1 MKITKTLALFL
12 LTTLILQ
19 SCKETSKTDS
29 SEGAITTSNTAVDAN
44 DKQAFINKYNVYVDV
59 WNSVSPSIER
69 SYSLIM
75 NNLDDTGRPFNKRD
89 NYFIS
94 KPLSARSIEKL
105 KAVIDENPE
114 IPELDEIGKELA
126 ASFTALETPL
136 EKLSDYY
143 KAQSYLDDDFKTS
156 VTLYPTVMENMTAYL
171 QASDALGKALKEI
184 DERLLDEELKNY
196 KDNGYDILYTRGML
210 LKTIKEQTAV
220 LRGIEY
226 DAYES
231 IDFDSFDAKLKEVVA
246 LHSQFKELSK
256 NVPQLKKELNI
267 SIPARLTLFNSAVDK
282 FVRESRN
289 LKKLATN
296 AKSYARMKS
305 TVESMGINFANESHI
320 KVFKAAE
327 DVINQSN
334 NMR

>member
-1 MKITKTLALFL
+1 MKINKTLALFL
-12 LTTLILQ
+12 LISLILQ

-29 SEGAITTSNTAVDAN
+29 GTDPTTTNQTAVDPK

-75 NNLDDTGRPFNKRD
+75 NNLDDTGKPLNEKD

-105 KAVIDENPE
+105 KTVIDENPE
-114 IPELDEIGKELA
+114 IPELDKIGKELVD
-126 ASFTALETPL
+126 SFTALETPL
-136 EKLSDYY
+136 EKLADYY
-143 KAQSYLDDDFKTS
+143 KAQSYLEDGFETS
-156 VTLYPTVMENMTAYL
+156 IALYPIVMKNMTTYL

-184 DERLLDEELKNY
+184 DERLLEEELKNFE
-196 KDNGYDILYTRGML
+196 DNGYDILYTRGML

-220 LRGIEY
+220 LRGVEY

-231 IDFDSFDAKLKEVVA
+231 IDFDTFDTKLKEVIA

-267 SIPARLTLFNSAVDK
+267 SIPARLTIFNSAVDK

-289 LKKLATN
+289 LKKLATD
-296 AKSYARMKS
+296 AKRYAQMKS
-305 TVESMGINFANESHI
+305 TVESMGMNFANESHI